1 MSALENLEY
10 LPYINSEGKLPI
22 ELQGKIGVYAIFD
35 EQRILQYIGYS
46 RDIYL
51 SLKQHLVRQPN
62 SCYWLKV
69 TIIDRPQRTT
79 LENMRTDWI
88 KENAT
93 IPAGNAT
100 ANSIWEEPIDA
111 KLLMTPSEIEAYPQ
125 QQFDDVMTEK
135 FLKNVARR
143 VEAEILEVLKKRG
156 LEEEIRFNPKLKS
169 SGLLDLKP

>member
-1 MSALENLEY
+1 MSTLENLEY
-10 LPYINSEGKLPI
+10 LPYINSEGKLPL

-69 TIIDRPQRTT
+69 TIINRPQRTT

-88 KENAT
+88 QENGT
-93 IPAGNAT
+93 IPAGNI
-100 ANSIWEEPIDA
+100 ANSIWEQPIDA
-111 KLLMTPSEIEAYPQ
+111 KLFMTPSEIAAYPQ

-156 LEEEIRFNPKLKS
+156 LDEEIRFNPKLKS

>member
-1 MSALENLEY
+1 MSSLENLEY
-10 LPYINSEGKLPI
+10 LPYINTEGKLPL

-88 KENAT
+88 EENGT
-93 IPAGNAT
+93 IPAGNI
-100 ANSIWEEPIDA
+100 ANSIWEQPIDA
-111 KLLMTPSEIEAYPQ
+111 KLFMTPSEIEAYPQ

-156 LEEEIRFNPKLKS
+156 LDEEIRFNPKLKS